1 VTAAGDLN
9 RSAFRPELP
18 RRSASAKAGA
28 SAGQV
33 FAEVLGRYGRD
44 LYMARKLK
52 SDRVLFVAAIVMVCV
67 SVVMVYS
74 ASAPI
79 ALDDFKDPYYFLIRQ
94 GMWAVLGVA
103 VMALAMRIDY
113 RSYRNDPLIWAVLGI
128 LGLMLAAT
136 LFSAPINGARRWLS
150 IAGLRFQPSEFAK
163 LACVLFTALMLE
175 RRMHRINEISY
186 SLTPIA
192 IVTAILAGLIF
203 VEPDAGTAMSLVM
216 VVGVMVFAAGL
227 SYRYIVGATLVAI
240 PALAVAVVW
249 ESYRI
254 KRIFAFLDP
263 WADRQGDGF
272 QAVQSFIAVG
282 TGGVT
287 GRGLNESVQKL
298 FYLPFAHTDFIF
310 AVIGEELGLIGT
322 TATLAC
328 FCVIA
333 WRGLRISARAEDR
346 FGSLFALGITTM
358 IVAQALIN
366 ISVVLGLL
374 PTKGIPLPLL
384 SNGGSSLL
392 VSLLGI
398 GILLNIS
405 QHESAD
411 A

>member
-1 VTAAGDLN
+1 
-9 RSAFRPELP
+9 
-18 RRSASAKAGA
+18 
-28 SAGQV
+28 
-33 FAEVLGRYGRD
+33 
-44 LYMARKLK
+44 MARKLK
-52 SDRVLFVAAIVMVCV
+52 SDRILFVAAIVMVCV

-74 ASAPI
+74 ASAPV
-79 ALDDFKDPYYFLIRQ
+79 ALNDHEDPYYFLIRQ
-94 GMWAVLGVA
+94 GLWAVLGVA
-103 VMALAMRIDY
+103 LMALAMRIDY
-113 RSYRNDPLIWAVLGI
+113 RSYRYDALIWTGLGVLA
-128 LGLMLAAT
+128 LLLTAT
-136 LFSAPINGARRWLS
+136 LFATPVNGARRWLS
-150 IAGLRFQPSEFAK
+150 VAGLRFQPSEFAK
-163 LACVLFTALMLE
+163 LACVFFTALILE
-175 RRMHRINEISY
+175 RRMHRINDVAY

-192 IVTAILAGLIF
+192 IVTAVLAALIF
-203 VEPDAGTAMSLVM
+203 FEPDAGTAMALVM
-216 VVGVMVFAAGL
+216 IVAVMVFAAGL
-227 SYRYIVGATLVAI
+227 SYRYLVGAALVAI

-249 ESYRI
+249 EPYRV

-282 TGGVT
+282 TGGIA

-328 FCVIA
+328 FGVIA
-333 WRGLRISARAEDR
+333 WRGLRISGRAEDR
-346 FGSLFALGITTM
+346 FGSLLALGITTM

-374 PTKGIPLPLL
+374 PTKGIPLPLI
-384 SNGGSSLL
+384 SSGGSSLL
-392 VSLLGI
+392 VSLVGI
-398 GILLNIS
+398 GVLLNIS

>member
-1 VTAAGDLN
+1 
-9 RSAFRPELP
+9 
-18 RRSASAKAGA
+18 
-28 SAGQV
+28 
-33 FAEVLGRYGRD
+33 
-44 LYMARKLK
+44 MARKLK

-113 RSYRNDPLIWAVLGI
+113 RSYRNDPLIWGVLGI
-128 LGLMLAAT
+128 LGLMLAAA
-136 LFSAPINGARRWLS
+136 LFSDPINGARRWLS

-192 IVTAILAGLIF
+192 IVTAVLAGLIF

-227 SYRYIVGATLVAI
+227 SYRYLVGAAVVAI
-240 PALAVAVVW
+240 PALAVAVIW
-249 ESYRI
+249 ESYRL

-272 QAVQSFIAVG
+272 QAVQSFIAIG
-282 TGGVT
+282 TGGIT

-322 TATLAC
+322 SATLAC

-358 IVAQALIN
+358 VVAQAFIN

>member
-1 VTAAGDLN
+1 
-9 RSAFRPELP
+9 
-18 RRSASAKAGA
+18 
-28 SAGQV
+28 
-33 FAEVLGRYGRD
+33 
-44 LYMARKLK
+44 
-52 SDRVLFVAAIVMVCV
+52 
-67 SVVMVYS
+67 
-74 ASAPI
+74 
-79 ALDDFKDPYYFLIRQ
+79 
-94 GMWAVLGVA
+94 
-103 VMALAMRIDY
+103 
-113 RSYRNDPLIWAVLGI
+113 
-128 LGLMLAAT
+128 
-136 LFSAPINGARRWLS
+136 
-150 IAGLRFQPSEFAK
+150 
-163 LACVLFTALMLE
+163 
-175 RRMHRINEISY
+175 
-186 SLTPIA
+186 
-192 IVTAILAGLIF
+192 
-203 VEPDAGTAMSLVM
+203 M

-227 SYRYIVGATLVAI
+227 SYRYMVGAALVAI
-240 PALAVAVVW
+240 PALAVAIAA

-254 KRIFAFLDP
+254 KRFFAFLDP

-272 QAVQSFIAVG
+272 QAVQSFIAIG
-282 TGGVT
+282 TGGIA

-333 WRGLRISARAEDR
+333 WRGLQISARAEDR

-374 PTKGIPLPLL
+374 PTKGIPLPLV

-392 VSLLGI
+392 LSLLGI

>member
-1 VTAAGDLN
+1 
-9 RSAFRPELP
+9 
-18 RRSASAKAGA
+18 
-28 SAGQV
+28 
-33 FAEVLGRYGRD
+33 
-44 LYMARKLK
+44 MARKLK
-52 SDRVLFVAAIVMVCV
+52 SDRILFVAAIVMVCV

-74 ASAPI
+74 ASAPV
-79 ALDDFKDPYYFLIRQ
+79 ALRDYKDPYYFLIRQ
-94 GMWAVLGVA
+94 GLWAVLGVA
-103 VMALAMRIDY
+103 LMALAMRIDY
-113 RSYRNDPLIWAVLGI
+113 RSYRNDLLIWTGLGVLV
-128 LGLMLAAT
+128 LMLAAT
-136 LFSAPINGARRWLS
+136 LFAEPVNGARRWLS
-150 IAGLRFQPSEFAK
+150 VAGLRFQPSEFAK
-163 LACVLFTALMLE
+163 LACVFFTALMLE

-186 SLTPIA
+186 SLAPIA

-203 VEPDAGTAMSLVM
+203 FEPDAGTAMSLILI
-216 VVGVMVFAAGL
+216 VGVMVFAAGL
-227 SYRYIVGATLVAI
+227 SYRYMLGAAVVAI
-240 PALAVAVVW
+240 PALAFAVIW
-249 ESYRI
+249 ESYRL

-282 TGGVT
+282 TGGIA

-310 AVIGEELGLIGT
+310 SVIGEELGLIGT

-333 WRGLRISARAEDR
+333 WRGLQISGRAEDQ
-346 FGSLFALGITTM
+346 FGSLLALGITTM

-374 PTKGIPLPLL
+374 PTKGIPLPLI
-384 SNGGSSLL
+384 SSGGSSLL
-392 VSLLGI
+392 VSLVAI
-398 GILLNIS
+398 GVLLNIS